1 MSKTLERHNST
12 KPARARWLLA
22 ILGALLVV
30 ALATWLSL
38 NALGNSGSQGQ
49 DAGNEPEGGVAVAA
63 GEAEDQ
69 GPAEPIT
76 RFEGATSGDWPDAP
90 EDSVGCG
97 YVAERLGTIHQDVQL
112 QGVEAI
118 RGWLDAIDDLQGDP
132 SVTEHGQQFDAVK
145 RSWSTVLAAEAD
157 EEQDSEKQLEEA
169 EQSLEVL
176 IKSVEC
182 N

>member
-1 MSKTLERHNST
+1 MSNTLERQKNS
-12 KPARARWLLA
+12 KPARTRWLLA

-30 ALATWLSL
+30 ALATWLII
-38 NALGNSGSQGQ
+38 NALGGSGPQGQ
-49 DAGNEPEGGVAVAA
+49 DAGNEPEGGGAVAA

-76 RFEGATSGDWPDAP
+76 TFEGATSGDWPDAP
-90 EDSVGCG
+90 QDSVGCG
-97 YVAERLGTIHQDVQL
+97 YVAERLGTINQDVQL
-112 QGVEAI
+112 QGVDAI

-132 SVTEHGQQFDAVK
+132 SVTEHSQQFDAVK
-145 RSWSTVLAAEAD
+145 RSWSTVLAMEAD
-157 EEQDSEKQLEEA
+157 EEQDGEKQLEEA